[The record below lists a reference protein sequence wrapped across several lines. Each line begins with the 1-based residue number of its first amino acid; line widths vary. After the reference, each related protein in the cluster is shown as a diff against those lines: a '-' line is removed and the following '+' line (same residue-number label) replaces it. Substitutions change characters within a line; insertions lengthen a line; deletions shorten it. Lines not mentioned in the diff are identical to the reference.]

1 MASCF
6 TEDISRSVASLSE
19 GGLIRRFCSNLAPL
33 VPPSPFGSGD
43 DCALIEKSKFA
54 GSILATCDPVIL
66 GRHFEVDTPAKLA
79 GKKLLNRNISDIASM
94 GGVPKFA
101 LVSCIISPKIS
112 LEWLD
117 LFCSGLR
124 EATEPFNVNF
134 VGGDVSRGPEDFFS
148 ASVTLLGE
156 VEVPLLRSGAKVG
169 DKIFVTGALGASF
182 ESGRHLNFVPK
193 VREGIFLAKSACAT
207 SCTDISDGLAS
218 DLRDILNPAISAK
231 LKADSI
237 PIFNF
242 PGNNLKK
249 ALCDGED
256 YELLFTLNASADK
269 VDFMRKFEREL
280 GYPALEIG
288 EVVARAS
295 SDILIDFKGVVEP
308 LDLVGFSHF
317 R

>member
-1 MASCF
+1 MDSCF

-19 GGLIRRFCSNLAPL
+19 GGLIRRFCANLAPF

-43 DCALIEKSKFA
+43 DCSLIEKNKFS
-54 GSILATCDPVIL
+54 GNILATCDPVIL
-66 GRHFEVDTPAKLA
+66 GRHFEVATPARLA

-94 GGVPKFA
+94 GGVPKLA

-117 LFCSGLR
+117 LFCMGLR
-124 EATEPFNVNF
+124 EAAEPFNVNF

-148 ASVTLLGE
+148 ASLTLLGE
-156 VEVPLLRSGAKVG
+156 VKAPLLRSGAKVG

-182 ESGRHLNFVPK
+182 ESGRHLDFAPK
-193 VREGIFLAKSACAT
+193 VREGLFLAKSTCAT
-207 SCTDISDGLAS
+207 SCTDVSDGLAS

-237 PIFNF
+237 PVFKF
-242 PGNNLKK
+242 AGNNLKK

-256 YELLFTLNASADK
+256 YELLFTLDASADK
-269 VDFMRKFEREL
+269 AVFLREFEREL
-280 GYPALEIG
+280 GYLAFEIG
-288 EVVARAS
+288 EIIPRAD
-295 SDILIDFKGVVEP
+295 SDILIESDGELRALKAE
-308 LDLVGFSHF
+308 GFSHF
-317 R
+317 